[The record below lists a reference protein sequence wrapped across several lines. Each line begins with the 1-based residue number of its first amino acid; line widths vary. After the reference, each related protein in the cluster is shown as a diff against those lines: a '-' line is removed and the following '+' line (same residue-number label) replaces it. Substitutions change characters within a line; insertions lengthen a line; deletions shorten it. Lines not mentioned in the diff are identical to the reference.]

1 MYKFNCRI
9 QKIVMKKVIKLL
21 IVPVSLML
29 ANCTN
34 SQSSSTGSQS
44 GNDSAK
50 VDSTTNTGQGQD
62 TMKAD
67 TPITYG
73 QRSNPK

>member
-1 MYKFNCRI
+1 
-9 QKIVMKKVIKLL
+9 MKKRLKLL
-21 IVPVSLML
+21 IIPISLML

-34 SQSSSTGSQS
+34 GQNTTADSQS
-44 GNDSAK
+44 GTDSAK
-50 VDSTTNTGQGQD
+50 ADSTATTGQSQD

-73 QRSNPK
+73 QRSNPKGSQ